1 MSAPVLIGGGSV
13 AWTSQGEGAPAL
25 FLHGNPDTKE
35 TWREVFAALAGT
47 PLRCLAPDLPGFGQ
61 SAPDLG
67 PQTLERFAAWT
78 GKLASALCGE
88 EPLHLVVHDVGGFY
102 GLPFVASWPERVASL
117 TILNTLFWPDYRWH
131 AFGRAWR
138 TPLLGELV
146 MACANRWV
154 FRTEVRRGSRGFPR
168 ELAEEAYAR
177 VTPTTRRTVLR
188 LYRAMD
194 PAVFAPWE
202 PRLLE
207 ATARVPTRVIWGE
220 RDPYIPARFASRFGT
235 DRIERLPEVGH
246 WPMVERPQLVAA
258 RVAEAAGL
266 TQGGS

>member
-1 MSAPVLIGGGSV
+1 MVEIQGAAV
-13 AWTSQGEGAPAL
+13 AWTSQGEGAPVL

-35 TWREVFAALAGT
+35 TWAEVLEELRGA
-47 PLRCLAPDLPGFGQ
+47 PLRCLAPDLPGFGA
-61 SAPDLG
+61 SSPDPG

-78 GKLASALCGE
+78 AALVTALCGE
-88 EPLHLVVHDVGGFY
+88 ERVHLVVHDVGGFY

-146 MACANRWV
+146 MACAKRWV
-154 FRTEVRRGSRGFPR
+154 FVSEVRRGSRGFPR
-168 ELAEEAYAR
+168 ALAEAAYAR
-177 VTPTTRRTVLR
+177 VTPAARRTVLR

-202 PRLLE
+202 PRLL
-207 ATARVPTRVIWGE
+207 AASAQVPTRVIWGE
-220 RDPYIPARFASRFGT
+220 RDPYIPAHFADRFGAE
-235 DRIERLPEVGH
+235 RVERLSEVGH
-246 WPMVERPQLVAA
+246 WPMVEQPALVAQRIA
-258 RVAEAAGL
+258 EVAGVPRGPA
-266 TQGGS
+266 